1 MKIRAFLLAFA
12 FSTSVIGQQ
21 PVSDFVLNSSRPYVY
36 VRFDHVGPRKPLHE
50 GEGEV
55 GLWLRI
61 VNNCR
66 VPIKVPT
73 FGLTTGDPGVGVLDE
88 VVSNAVAVSVSS
100 EPDELNPS
108 TDKASAASSRPQGYS
123 AEVFSMTRILPGKDI
138 LFSVPLNHVS
148 DQWFMRVRFV
158 LDVDKPSLGTG
169 PYTYLNFFKGQIP
182 PSALDGTQT
191 KPVSPGD
198 ALLHESGH
206 ADPPKPQ

>member
-1 MKIRAFLLAFA
+1 MFAFA
-12 FSTSVIGQQ
+12 LCSRLVGQE
-21 PVSDFVLNSSRPYVY
+21 PIPNFVLNPSMPYVY
-36 VRFDHVGPRKPLHE
+36 VKFDHVGPRKPLHE
-50 GEGEV
+50 GEGQV

-73 FGLTTGDPGVGVLDE
+73 FGLTTGDPGVGLLDE
-88 VVSNAVAVSVSS
+88 VVSDAVTVSVSS
-100 EPDELNPS
+100 EPEELNLS
-108 TDKASAASSRPQGYS
+108 TDRASTAISHPQGYS

-182 PSALDGTQT
+182 PSALSGSQT
-191 KPVSPGD
+191 KPDSLGD
-198 ALLHESGH
+198 TLLHETGDV
-206 ADPPKPQ
+206 DPPKQP